1 MKILGIWKEFLD
13 SDLTVISR
21 VILFS
26 IGFLLLNL
34 AFLAFFAFG
43 YNYLISLLI
52 TWLLIISAFILM
64 VLSVIVNPKSRT
76 IDASDD
82 EKRVEGHNFRD
93 KDNRSSKFMIPV
105 AFSMA
110 LFGIMYALQSFVRL
124 PGTDEINIDY
134 YAGYLILHGINP
146 YIAANMK
153 DVFAFTGFPLYLTTP
168 ILTGGY
174 VTSLGYPALAAIIMA
189 PTAEFNLHPSLV
201 PLFFSASTFLLLY
214 LFLGSRKGHGKT
226 ALIALLAVLSVYYS
240 YIATGGTVDSI
251 WVFFAIFSYITRK
264 KPILSGV
271 FFGIA
276 IALKQLPIILLPF
289 FLILFYFE
297 SGKRLK
303 RPAEF
308 LTAAFGAFLI
318 PNLPFLIASPID
330 WLKGVTSI
338 VTTPLMGVGFGP
350 SALAF
355 MGYARIPP
363 VFFTFMMI
371 LVFLFLI
378 GFYIIHFDRLKYAFF
393 VFPIVILIFNF
404 RVETDYLNVWP
415 LLLLPALGEIC
426 IDRHTTKIA
435 VKKPEMNT
443 HGKNHFLH
451 KNIRA
456 VATILLTVAIVA
468 SAATSGVYLSE
479 KQPAT
484 TQFTITSIVNYTV
497 HASGGKFISSMTV
510 TVDYQPG
517 EGNDQNIPGLFAI
530 YTYSNSSSIFSGVL
544 YPLLWN
550 SDYNITPGNNTITI
564 RPDFNYDLIPS
575 NTSFDIMEYYGYSF
589 AYLKSN
595 GLSPKILNS

>member
-43 YNYLISLLI
+43 YNYLISLLV

-76 IDASDD
+76 IVASDD
-82 EKRVEGHNFRD
+82 EKRVEGHNFRN
-93 KDNRSSKFMIPV
+93 KDNRSSKFVIPA
-105 AFSMA
+105 AFSIA
-110 LFGIMYALQSFVRL
+110 LFGIMCALQNFVRL

-134 YAGYLILHGINP
+134 YAGYLILHGVNP

-174 VTSLGYPALAAIIMA
+174 VTSLGYPALAAIIMVPA
-189 PTAEFNLHPSLV
+189 AEFNLHPGLV

-289 FLILFYFE
+289 LLILFYFE
-297 SGKRLK
+297 NGKRLK
-303 RPAEF
+303 RQAEF

-330 WLKGVTSI
+330 WLKGVTSV

-415 LLLLPALGEIC
+415 LLLLPVFGEIF
-426 IDRHTTKIA
+426 IDRHFTKIA
-435 VKKPEMNT
+435 VEAFEKNA
-443 HGKNHFLH
+443 HGKKHFLQKH
-451 KNIRA
+451 IRA

-468 SAATSGVYLSE
+468 SAASTGVYLSE
-479 KQPAT
+479 KQPAP

-497 HASGGKFISSMTV
+497 QAHSGKFISSMTV
-510 TVDYQPG
+510 ALYYQPE
-517 EGNDQNIPGLFAI
+517 EGNGRSIPGLFAI
-530 YTYSNSSSIFSGVL
+530 YIPSNSSSIFSGVL
-544 YPLLWN
+544 YPLLW
-550 SDYNITPGNNTITI
+550 SSEYNITPGNNTITI

-575 NTSFDIMEYYGYSF
+575 NTSFEIMEYYGYNFS
-589 AYLKSN
+589 YLRST
-595 GLSPKILNS
+595 GLS

>member
-1 MKILGIWKEFLD
+1 MKILGIWKEFLN
-13 SDLTVISR
+13 SGMTVISR

-34 AFLAFFAFG
+34 AFLVFFAFG
-43 YNYLISLLI
+43 YNYLISLLL
-52 TWLLIISAFILM
+52 TWILIISAFLLI
-64 VLSVIVNPKSRT
+64 VLSVIVNPGSVP
-76 IDASDD
+76 IDAGDD
-82 EKRVEGHNFRD
+82 EKLVEMPNFHN
-93 KDNRSSKFMIPV
+93 KDYLLSRFIIPV
-105 AFSMA
+105 AFSIV
-110 LFGIMYALQSFVRL
+110 LFGVMYALQSFVRF

-174 VTSLGYPALAAIIMA
+174 VTSLGYPALAAIIMVPA
-189 PTAEFNLHPSLV
+189 AAFDLQPSLV
-201 PLFFSASTFLLLY
+201 PLFFSVSTFLLLY
-214 LFLGSRKGHGKT
+214 LFLGSSKGKGRT
-226 ALIALLAVLSVYYS
+226 ALIGLLAALSVYYS

-251 WVFFAIFSYITRK
+251 WVFFSIFSYITRK

-276 IALKQLPIILLPF
+276 IAVKQLPIILLPF
-289 FLILFYFE
+289 LLILFYFE

-308 LTAAFGAFLI
+308 LTAAFSAFLI
-318 PNLPFLIASPID
+318 PNLPFLIASPMD
-330 WLKGVTSI
+330 WIRGVTSI

-355 MGYARIPP
+355 MGYTRIPP

-371 LVFLFLI
+371 LVFMFLI
-378 GFYIIHFDRLKYAFF
+378 GIYIIHFDRLKYAFF
-393 VFPIVILIFNF
+393 VFPIIILIFNF

-415 LLLLPALGEIC
+415 LLLLPALMEIY
-426 IDRHTTKIA
+426 IDRHSTKIA
-435 VKKPEMNT
+435 VKKPEMNA
-443 HGKNHFLH
+443 HGKNHFLY

-468 SAATSGVYLSE
+468 SAASSGVYLSE

-517 EGNDQNIPGLFAI
+517 EGNDQIIPGLFAI
-530 YTYSNSSSIFSGVL
+530 YTPSNSSSIFSGVL
-544 YPLLWN
+544 YPLLWS
-550 SDYNITPGNNTITI
+550 SDSNVTPGNNTITI

-575 NTSFDIMEYYGYSF
+575 NTSFEIMEYYGYSF
-589 AYLKSN
+589 SYLRST
-595 GLSPKILNS
+595 GLS